1 MCIRDSAKDGHVNNN
16 EIIKIA
22 LIDSGVNYNNGMN
35 IKRRINLV
43 EGEDDI
49 SPLYEDFSGHG
60 TSIASIIASKDEKK
74 QKIGVDSNAEII
86 SIKVLDENNRTS
98 VDKIIE
104 AIYVA
109 INERVNIINMS
120 FGTAQYSEALH
131 MAIKD
136 A

>member
-1 MCIRDSAKDGHVNNN
+1 MIYKN

-74 QKIGVDSNAEII
+74 QN
-86 SIKVLDENNRTS
+86 LRTM
-98 VDKIIE
+98 
-104 AIYVA
+104 Y
-109 INERVNIINMS
+109 INQSPEDRMK
-120 FGTAQYSEALH
+120 FLLGRF
-131 MAIKD
+131 
-136 A
+136 